1 MHPLLCVLLAL
12 AQTSEEPRSLDPRL
26 EIVQFA
32 AAPDIVHPI
41 AADFD
46 KKGRLLVIESH
57 THFRPKDYKGPEA
70 DRIRILEDTTGS
82 GKADKIT
89 TFWEGSKFTMGL
101 AVHPVDGSVYVAT
114 RNEIFRLR
122 DTKGTGVADEKT
134 RLAFLES
141 KGDYP
146 HDGLSGL
153 CFDSKG
159 DVYFGFGENLGE
171 PYKLIGADGKEIK
184 GGGEG
189 GHIFHMTKDGKDLR
203 TVANGFWNPFGL
215 CRDIYGHL
223 FAVDNDPDSRP
234 PCRLVHVVE
243 GGDYGFQFRYGRG
256 GRHPFQAWNG
266 ELPGTL
272 PYVCGVGEAPCAVTA
287 YESDGLPDEYRGDLL
302 VTSWADHHLERYTL
316 EPKGASF
323 TSKTKV
329 VIQGGK
335 DFRPVGMALA
345 PDGSLFLTDW
355 VRRDYNLHGKGA
367 VWHVRMK
374 QPNTAHRR
382 GGAGSGDR
390 TDLEAYFRQMARHDA
405 TERRG
410 NENLRKF
417 ALRSPERMQAAA
429 LQALIDIDDKAPD
442 ILRAI
447 AKNGGSSGIR
457 SMAVSGLIGQGDD
470 ISEFQTSKD
479 PYVLAEALRG
489 WSPPWPSMTD
499 AFDPLS
505 SDDPFIR
512 QAAIWRIAKSPKI
525 LAAADRSKFTSDR
538 DQLGLF
544 LAHRFADTPE
554 SRAAIPTY
562 LESPVEDIRF
572 LAAKW
577 IADEQLKEFYPLLQK
592 AIQDPKLNTRLYL
605 AYATTM
611 ARCEGQP
618 VNEIRLAAIFL
629 QRVQSD
635 KTPADQRVQALR
647 LIPTSWGG
655 LTTDML
661 GTWAHDKSPGLALEA
676 VRALSEHPSPK
687 RYPILLDL
695 AKNGD
700 PALKREAFAG
710 IADRAGDEKAF
721 FLGLVDDPALG
732 DDALRD
738 LISVPLADADKTRL
752 QAIASSQPARKEIV
766 ARVLGQPVRT
776 DAPKATD
783 TSAWL
788 KRLDG
793 PADVEAGRRVFFH
806 PKLAGCFRCH
816 QADGRGRDVGPD
828 LTTIGQRPRRFILES
843 ILEPSK
849 EVGPSFQTWRIELND
864 GRVKSGLLMN
874 TNLDDYDY
882 VDEKGEKFRV
892 NTRDVADVRGVPNSI
907 MPDGLVDRLTD
918 QELRDLLAYLEA
930 KK

>member
-1 MHPLLCVLLAL
+1 MHPVLCILLAFG
-12 AQTSEEPRSLDPRL
+12 QTSDEPRSLDPRL
-26 EIVQFA
+26 EIVPFA
-32 AAPDIVHPI
+32 ASPDIVHPI
-41 AADFD
+41 ACDFD
-46 KKGRLLVIESH
+46 KKGRLLVVESH
-57 THFRPKDYKGPEA
+57 THFRPKDYKGPPA

-101 AVHPVDGSVYVAT
+101 KVHPFDGSVYVAT

-134 RLAFLES
+134 RLAFLDS

-171 PYKLIGADGKEIK
+171 PYKLIGADGKTIS

-189 GHIFHMTKDGKDLR
+189 GHIFHMTRDGKDLR

-215 CRDIYGHL
+215 CRDIYGRL

-243 GGDYGFQFRYGRG
+243 GGDYGFQFRYGRA

-272 PYVCGVGEAPCAVTA
+272 PYVCGVGEAPCAVMA

-355 VRRDYNLHGKGA
+355 VRRDYTLHGKGA
-367 VWHVRMK
+367 VWHVRWKDHKAGPRPTDPVEALKSMHRPLREEAIRTLMRDQK
-374 QPNTAHRR
+374 GRDIVAKNAKDKNARISIDCTTAFIEYFAEHQYNSLTNVKLPEPVASTSEVPPPHGMNDPFYRHR
-382 GGAGSGDR
+382 
-390 TDLEAYFRQMARHDA
+390 
-405 TERRG
+405 
-410 NENLRKF
+410 
-417 ALRSPERMQAAA
+417 
-429 LQALIDIDDKAPD
+429 LIEEYVKAP
-442 ILRAI
+442 
-447 AKNGGSSGIR
+447 
-457 SMAVSGLIGQGDD
+457 
-470 ISEFQTSKD
+470 
-479 PYVLAEALRG
+479 EALSRADKIA
-489 WSPPWPSMTD
+489 SNP
-499 AFDPLS
+499 FPLS
-505 SDDPFIR
+505 M
-512 QAAIWRIAKSPKI
+512 
-525 LAAADRSKFTSDR
+525 DRPLKEWNEVNR
-538 DQLGLF
+538 F
-544 LAHRFADTPE
+544 LAHRRLN
-554 SRAAIPTY
+554 RASDRGLIPVY
-562 LESPVEDIRF
+562 LTSPIEDIRF
-572 LAAKW
+572 LTAKW
-577 IADEQLKEFYPLLQK
+577 IADDQLRDYYPLLQK

-605 AYATTM
+605 AYATAM

-695 AKNGD
+695 ARNGD
-700 PALKREAFAG
+700 TALKREAFAG
-710 IADRAGDEKAF
+710 IADKAGGEKAF

-738 LISVPLADADKTRL
+738 LTGVPLADADKTRL
-752 QAIASSQPARKEIV
+752 QAIASAQPARKEIV

-783 TSAWL
+783 TTAWL
-788 KRLDG
+788 KRLEG
-793 PADVEAGRRVFFH
+793 PADIEAGRRVFFH

-849 EVGPSFQTWRIELND
+849 EVGPSFQTWRIEMND
-864 GRVKSGLLMN
+864 GRVKTGLLMN

-882 VDEKGEKFRV
+882 VDAQGEKFRV
-892 NTRDVADVRGVPNSI
+892 NTRDVADIRGVPNSI

-918 QELRDLLAYLEA
+918 QELRDLLAFLEA

>member
-1 MHPLLCVLLAL
+1 LQDGATVRIEGMAHRSRIAYHRLKRGLSMHPLLLCALLAL
-12 AQTSEEPRSLDPRL
+12 GQTADDPRSLDPRL
-26 EIVQFA
+26 EIVQIA
-32 AAPDIVHPI
+32 ASPDIVHPI
-41 AADFD
+41 ACDVD
-46 KKGRLLVIESH
+46 KKGRLLVVESH
-57 THFRPKDYKGPEA
+57 THFRPKDYKGPPT
-70 DRIRILEDTTGS
+70 DRIRMIEIAPDS

-89 TFWEGSKFTMGL
+89 TFWEGSKFTMNL
-101 AVHPVDGSVYVAT
+101 AVHPLDGSVYVAT

-122 DTKGTGVADEKT
+122 DTKGTGTADEKT
-134 RLAFLES
+134 RLVLMET

-146 HDGLSGL
+146 HNGLSGL

-159 DVYFGFGENLGE
+159 DVYFGLGENLGE
-171 PYKLIGADGKEIK
+171 KYKMTAADGKEIADT
-184 GGGEG
+184 EG
-189 GHIFHMTKDGKDLR
+189 GKIFHMSRDGKDLR
-203 TVANGFWNPFGL
+203 VVATGFWNPFGT
-215 CRDIYGHL
+215 CRDIYGRL

-243 GGDYGFQFRYGRG
+243 GGDYGFQFRYGRA

-272 PYVCGVGEAPCAVTA
+272 PYVSGVGEAPCAVMS

-302 VTSWADHHLERYTL
+302 VTSWADHRLERYTL

-367 VWHVRMK
+367 VWHVRWK
-374 QPNTAHRR
+374 EHRAGPR
-382 GGAGSGDR
+382 PTDPVEAIKSMHRPLREAAARTLLETKDGHKLLEREGASSVNLRIRETCSRTLSDEIERKDPALVKFQLKSVVDTLAAGSV
-390 TDLEAYFRQMARHDA
+390 
-405 TERRG
+405 
-410 NENLRKF
+410 
-417 ALRSPERMQAAA
+417 P
-429 LQALIDIDDKAPD
+429 
-442 ILRAI
+442 
-447 AKNGGSSGIR
+447 GS
-457 SMAVSGLIGQGDD
+457 AEWE
-470 ISEFQTSKD
+470 SE
-479 PYVLAEALRG
+479 
-489 WSPPWPSMTD
+489 
-499 AFDPLS
+499 
-505 SDDPFIR
+505 DPFVRHSVVEMISKHPDLM
-512 QAAIWRIAKSPKI
+512 ID
-525 LAAADRSKFTSDR
+525 ADKLGAMSARSR
-538 DQLGLF
+538 LNLF
-544 LAHRFADTPE
+544 LAHRLAGRTSDRRKIPE
-554 SRAAIPTY
+554 Y
-562 LESPVEDIRF
+562 LESSIEDIRF
-572 LAAKW
+572 LTAKW
-577 IADEQLKEFYPLLQK
+577 IADEQLRDYYPLLQK

-605 AYATTM
+605 AYATAM

-695 AKNGD
+695 ARNGD

-710 IADRAGDEKAF
+710 IADKAGDEKAF

-738 LISVPLADADKTRL
+738 LINVPLTGADKTRL
-752 QAIASSQPARKEIV
+752 QAIASSQPARKTIID
-766 ARVLGQPVRT
+766 RVLGQPVRT
-776 DAPKATD
+776 DAPKAID

-816 QADGRGRDVGPD
+816 RADGRGRDIGPD
-828 LTTIGQRPRRFILES
+828 LSTIGQRPRRFILES

-849 EVGPSFQTWRIELND
+849 EVGPSFQTWQIEMND
-864 GRVKSGLLMN
+864 GRVKTGLLMN
-874 TNLDDYDY
+874 TNLDDYEY
-882 VDEKGEKFRV
+882 VDSQGEKFRV
-892 NTRDVADVRGVPNSI
+892 NTRDVADIRGVPTSI

-918 QELRDLLAYLEA
+918 QELRDLLAFLEA